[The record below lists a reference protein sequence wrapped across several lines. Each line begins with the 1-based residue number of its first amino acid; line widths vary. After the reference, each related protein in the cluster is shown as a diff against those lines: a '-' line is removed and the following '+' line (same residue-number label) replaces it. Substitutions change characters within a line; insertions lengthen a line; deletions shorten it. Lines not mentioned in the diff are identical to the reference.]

1 MAVEEECVPSGQGN
15 RKARICVI
23 EKCGKAKV
31 EKTTLEY

>member
-1 MAVEEECVPSGQGN
+1 MAVEGKYVPSGEGN

-31 EKTTLEY
+31 EKTSFEY